1 MSIEFYQ
8 IIHFF
13 SVIILTAVTF
23 WALASPQPENRRRV
37 MMFSGILALLA
48 LVSGFGMLAR
58 LGLSMVQGWVFVKL
72 ACWLGFTAVTSL
84 AYRRS
89 EGQRR
94 PLVLLTVVA
103 VFLAVY
109 MVVTKPF

>member
-48 LVSGFGMLAR
+48 LVSGFGASRAFDDAR
-58 LGLSMVQGWVFVKL
+58 LGLRKIGV
-72 ACWLGFTAVTSL
+72 
-84 AYRRS
+84 
-89 EGQRR
+89 
-94 PLVLLTVVA
+94 LVGLYGGDESSVSTR
-103 VFLAVY
+103 
-109 MVVTKPF
+109 

>member
-1 MSIEFYQ
+1 MSIQFYE

-23 WALASPQPENRRRV
+23 WALASPQTENRRRV
-37 MMFSGILALLA
+37 TMFSGILALLA
-48 LVSGFGMLAR
+48 LVSGFGLLAR
-58 LGLSMVQGWVFVKL
+58 LGLSMQGWVFVKL
-72 ACWLGFTAVTSL
+72 ACWLGFTALTSL

-89 EGQRR
+89 EAQRR

-103 VFLAVY
+103 VFLAVS
-109 MVVTKPF
+109 MVVMKPF